1 MSNYTS
7 PNRKKIGKTIAISA
21 MIIIFIFLLRNK
33 LGIVYTFS
41 NNLTENINFRLVKVK
56 SMIYT
61 KLLNYKSKQH
71 DIKYIDEYVE
81 INKKRDAEMQK
92 LKVQVTE
99 LNNLLYENENLRK
112 MLSLREN
119 NPAEYIAADVSL
131 VEGTDTPERIFI
143 DKGKAQGV
151 ELNLPVLYDGYLIG
165 KISKIGE
172 NYSEVMLLTSKK
184 SKISVIVNNKDAQ
197 ILRGNGN
204 GSFSIHT
211 YNEPIQQNENFS
223 IVTSGMSDIFPKGL
237 NVGMFVIKEMN
248 AYNQMKELSFKPSY
262 KVFNIKN
269 VLVYKFN
276 KSNNSLIEIKEQL
289 EHEIE
294 EERNK
299 NKGTSQNN

>member
-7 PNRKKIGKTIAISA
+7 PKRKKIGKTIAISA

-61 KLLNYKSKQH
+61 KILNYKSKQH

-165 KISKIGE
+165 KISKMGE

-204 GSFSIHT
+204 GSFSIHN

-237 NVGMFVIKEMN
+237 NIGMFVIKEMN

>member
-172 NYSEVMLLTSKK
+172 NYSEVK
-184 SKISVIVNNKDAQ
+184 
-197 ILRGNGN
+197 
-204 GSFSIHT
+204 
-211 YNEPIQQNENFS
+211 
-223 IVTSGMSDIFPKGL
+223 
-237 NVGMFVIKEMN
+237 
-248 AYNQMKELSFKPSY
+248 
-262 KVFNIKN
+262 
-269 VLVYKFN
+269 
-276 KSNNSLIEIKEQL
+276 
-289 EHEIE
+289 
-294 EERNK
+294 
-299 NKGTSQNN
+299 

>member
-1 MSNYTS
+1 
-7 PNRKKIGKTIAISA
+7 
-21 MIIIFIFLLRNK
+21 
-33 LGIVYTFS
+33 
-41 NNLTENINFRLVKVK
+41 
-56 SMIYT
+56 MIYT

-204 GSFSIHT
+204 GSFSIHN

>member
-61 KLLNYKSKQH
+61 KILNYKSKQH

-204 GSFSIHT
+204 GSFSIHN

>member
-7 PNRKKIGKTIAISA
+7 PKRKKIGKTIAISA

-61 KLLNYKSKQH
+61 KILNYKSKQH

-204 GSFSIHT
+204 GSFSIHN

>member
-1 MSNYTS
+1 MLNYTS
-7 PNRKKIGKTIAISA
+7 PKRKKIGKIIVISA

-41 NNLTENINFRLVKVK
+41 NNLSENINFRLVKVK
-56 SMIYT
+56 SMIY
-61 KLLNYKSKQH
+61 KKILNYKSKQH

-131 VEGTDTPERIFI
+131 VEGTDTPERILI
-143 DKGKAQGV
+143 DKGKAQGI

-184 SKISVIVNNKDAQ
+184 SKISVITNNKDAQ

-204 GSFSIHT
+204 GSFSIHN

-237 NVGMFVIKEMN
+237 NIGMFVIKEMN

-276 KSNNSLIEIKEQL
+276 KLNNSLIEIKEQL

>member
-7 PNRKKIGKTIAISA
+7 PKRKKIGKIIAISA

-41 NNLTENINFRLVKVK
+41 NNLSENINFRLVKVK
-56 SMIYT
+56 SMIY
-61 KLLNYKSKQH
+61 KKILNYKSKQH

-143 DKGKAQGV
+143 DKGKAQGI

-184 SKISVIVNNKDAQ
+184 SKISVITNNKDAQ

-204 GSFSIHT
+204 GSFSIHN

-237 NVGMFVIKEMN
+237 NIGMFVIKEMN
-248 AYNQMKELSFKPSY
+248 SYNQMKELSFKPSY

-276 KSNNSLIEIKEQL
+276 KLNNSLIEIKEQL

>member
-1 MSNYTS
+1 M
-7 PNRKKIGKTIAISA
+7 
-21 MIIIFIFLLRNK
+21 
-33 LGIVYTFS
+33 YTFS

-61 KLLNYKSKQH
+61 KILNYKSKQH

-165 KISKIGE
+165 KISKMGE

-204 GSFSIHT
+204 GSFSIHN

-248 AYNQMKELSFKPSY
+248 AYNQMKVLSFKPSY

>member
-7 PNRKKIGKTIAISA
+7 PKRKKIGKIIAISA

-41 NNLTENINFRLVKVK
+41 NNLSENINFRLVKVK
-56 SMIYT
+56 SMIY
-61 KLLNYKSKQH
+61 KKILNYKSKQH

-143 DKGKAQGV
+143 DKGKAQGI

-184 SKISVIVNNKDAQ
+184 SKISVITNNKDAQ

-204 GSFSIHT
+204 GSFSIHN

-248 AYNQMKELSFKPSY
+248 AYNQMKELSFKPAY

-276 KSNNSLIEIKEQL
+276 KLNNSLIEIKEQL

>member
-7 PNRKKIGKTIAISA
+7 PKRKKIGKTIAISA

-41 NNLTENINFRLVKVK
+41 NNLAENINFRLVKVK

-61 KLLNYKSKQH
+61 KILNYKSKQH

-204 GSFSIHT
+204 GSFSIHN

-276 KSNNSLIEIKEQL
+276 KLNNSLIEIKEQL

>member
-7 PNRKKIGKTIAISA
+7 PNRKKIGKTITISA

-204 GSFSIHT
+204 GSFSIHN

>member
-204 GSFSIHT
+204 GSFSIHN

>member
-7 PNRKKIGKTIAISA
+7 SKRKKMGKIIAISA
-21 MIIIFIFLLRNK
+21 IIIIFIFLLRNK

-41 NNLTENINFRLVKVK
+41 NNLTEDINFRLVKVK
-56 SMIYT
+56 SMIY
-61 KLLNYKSKQH
+61 KKILNYKSKQY

-204 GSFSIHT
+204 GSFSIHN

-237 NVGMFVIKEMN
+237 NIGMFVIKEMN

-276 KSNNSLIEIKEQL
+276 KLNNSLIEIKEQL

>member
-7 PNRKKIGKTIAISA
+7 PKRKKIGKTIAISA

-61 KLLNYKSKQH
+61 KILNYKSKQH

-165 KISKIGE
+165 KISKMGE

-204 GSFSIHT
+204 GSFSIHN

-299 NKGTSQNN
+299 NKGTSQHN

>member
-131 VEGTDTPERIFI
+131 VEGTDIPERIFI

-204 GSFSIHT
+204 GSFSIHN

-237 NVGMFVIKEMN
+237 NIGMFVIKEMN

>member
-204 GSFSIHT
+204 GSFSIHN

-237 NVGMFVIKEMN
+237 NIGMFVIKEMN